1 MSNLSQFL
9 QNSAVPV
16 GQSVQMPAL
25 ANAGTNQFVTAA
37 NELYVNT
44 ATASVVPQSSCSPL
58 LPAALGAVNDVIL
71 PTSQV
76 SLASFQMA
84 SNVPASGF
92 YAGLITSAA
101 MQSTKGFYVGGVY
114 YLFSP
119 NDTTNTIGWIST
131 TDTVNYT
138 GFVPITPLAG
148 LMIVDVFYNA
158 ANAMWCFLEA
168 NGTIFTTSNLTTFA
182 NATFYSLPALATA
195 NGYVRLTNING
206 TWYAVGGSTT
216 GSGYRV
222 SSSANLTAWTVVIE
236 NTAGGAPAFN
246 IVQGAGAGAATEIL
260 VICNNNTILK
270 STNNGT
276 SFTAVTPVLSVSG
289 QTVQGL
295 NNVFYSARTGLYYL
309 AATIS
314 NYTYVAVSTT
324 GTLASAGWTAYS
336 TGYLAVGNSAT
347 ANINF
352 IDTGTWVGPVFS
364 TTVYG
369 TYFFYGASYNTLSS
383 PILTAAQ
390 QMTLETAASV
400 YYQGCKAMW
409 LNNALIVAYSGQ
421 PDPTY
426 AYQRP
431 NALLAVASGA
441 TCSSGIGINLWF
453 PVSST
458 GVSPPQ
464 WGSWSGVTWFN
475 GAYYAAAGA
484 FSAQGAT
491 YFYYYALFLYKIA
504 SSLAT
509 FSCPLAPVSEVFG
522 VALESCTQMTLSCP
536 MPTPNGTG
544 LYWAASQNSNAYPQ
558 QAVSTIVVFSFNGS
572 VLTACSLSPSSSSL
586 TGTNTSSI
594 NGYSIAGQ
602 PNGSVSVPKWSSLLN
617 AYVLALPATASYSG
631 TGSTAAV
638 AVGTVPSLSSSSLSN
653 LITSASWSSAQWTN
667 VFGLDVLSSGGVVM
681 VIQSSTSLSLSV
693 CFGAGVINV
702 FSSTYNNNVGNNTPN
717 SYAMW
722 EIVSNGVSYLA
733 YAYQNTNTYLNIYK
747 LSTTDGPTLVVNAC
761 PIPNLNLAATVTNNL
776 RRAFNINGSFYLGD
790 TAAASSTVRNSL
802 MLTPNGLGSFSIT
815 PEWLQVAGDATPAG
829 KASTYTTQNT
839 ITTVSTTGV
848 PAVFIPA
855 GAAGSFLKVK

>member
-25 ANAGTNQFVTAA
+25 ANAGTNQYVTAA

-44 ATASVVPQSSCSPL
+44 ATASVVPQSSCSAL
-58 LPAALGAVNDVIL
+58 LPAALGATNDVIL

-76 SLASFQMA
+76 SLAPFQMA

-101 MQSTKGFYVGGVY
+101 MQSTKGFYVNGVY

-119 NDTTNTIGWIST
+119 NDTSNTIGWIST

-148 LMIVDVFYNA
+148 LMIVDVFYSA
-158 ANAMWCFLEA
+158 ANAMWYFLEA
-168 NGTIFTTSNLTTFA
+168 NGTIFATSNLTTFA
-182 NATFYSLPALATA
+182 NATFYSLPALGTA
-195 NGYVRLTNING
+195 NAYVRLTNING
-206 TWYAVGGSTT
+206 TWYAIGGSTS
-216 GSGYRV
+216 GGGYRV

-246 IVQGAGAGAATEIL
+246 IVQGAGSGAATEIL

-270 STNNGT
+270 SVNNGA
-276 SFTAVTPVLSVSG
+276 SFTAVTSAIAISG
-289 QTVQGL
+289 QTVAGL
-295 NNVFYSARTGLYYL
+295 NNAFYSSRTGLYYL
-309 AATIS
+309 AVTTS

-336 TGYLAVGNSAT
+336 TGYLAVGNAGT

-364 TTVYG
+364 SSIYG
-369 TYFFYGASYNTLSS
+369 TYFYYGASYNTMSS
-383 PILTAAQ
+383 PIIAAAQ
-390 QMTLETAASV
+390 QMTLETATSA

-409 LNNALIVAYSGQ
+409 LNNTLIVAYSGQ
-421 PDPTY
+421 PDPSY

-441 TCSSGIGINLWF
+441 TCSSGIAINLWF
-453 PVSST
+453 PVSCI
-458 GVSPPQ
+458 GGSPPQ
-464 WGSWSGVTWFN
+464 WGSWSGISWLN

-491 YFYYYALFLYKIA
+491 YFYYYAMFLYKIA
-504 SSLAT
+504 ASLAT
-509 FSCPLAPVSEVFG
+509 FSCPLAPVSGYCG

-544 LYWAASQNSNAYPQ
+544 LYWALSQNSNAYPQ
-558 QAVSTIVVFSFNGS
+558 QGIANILVFSFNG
-572 VLTACSLSPSSSSL
+572 TALASCALSPSSTSL
-586 TGTNTSSI
+586 IAANTNSV
-594 NGYSIAGQ
+594 NGYCIAGQ

-617 AYVLALPATASYSG
+617 AYVLALPAGVESSG
-631 TGSTAAV
+631 SGSTAAV
-638 AVGTVPSLSSSSLSN
+638 AVGTVPTLSTSSLSN
-653 LITSASWSSAQWTN
+653 LITVAPGSSGTWTN

-681 VIQSSTSLSLSV
+681 VIQNSTLLNLSV
-693 CFGAGVINV
+693 DFGAGVINV
-702 FSSTYNNNVGNNTPN
+702 FSSAYNNNGGYTPN
-717 SYAMW
+717 NYAIW
-722 EIVSNGVSYLA
+722 EIVSGGISYLA
-733 YAYQNTNTYLNIYK
+733 YAYQNTNTYLNVYK
-747 LSTTDGPTLVVNAC
+747 LSTTGGPTLVVNAY
-761 PIPNLNLAATVTNNL
+761 PVTNLNLAATVTNNL
-776 RRAFNINGSFYLGD
+776 RRVFNINGSYYLGD
-790 TAAASSTVRNSL
+790 TAAASTSVRNSL
-802 MLTPNGLGSFSIT
+802 ALTPNGLGSFSIS
-815 PEWLQVAGDATPAG
+815 PEWLQVSGDATPAG
-829 KASTYTTQNT
+829 KTSTYTTQNT
-839 ITTVSTTGV
+839 LTTVNTASV

-855 GAAGSFLKVK
+855 GVAGSFLRAR